1 MSRWTKTNALVQGRN
16 HPPKIFSIH
25 VILPALWCHS
35 KFLPHSSSI
44 SPHMTPL
51 PQRDYII
58 PNTSVCI
65 IFHLM
70 DMLLFSQSCLGFFS
84 QSNNR
89 IKDPYFSSLEHK
101 VSYLNQ
107 HLNSYFPFSIASK
120 ELGIIW
126 ITYNSH
132 ESNYGFV
139 PE

>member
-1 MSRWTKTNALVQGRN
+1 MKSPSKNVFHSCDSPRPMMSFKVL
-16 HPPKIFSIH
+16 
-25 VILPALWCHS
+25 HS
-35 KFLPHSSSI
+35 LLSNFF
-44 SPHMTPL
+44 PHMRL
-51 PQRDYII
+51 YKISH
-58 PNTSVCI
+58 TSFCI
-65 IFHLM
+65 ILQLM
-70 DMLLFSQSCLGFFS
+70 DHASFCIIISLYNGYVIIVSVLFRIFFL

-89 IKDPYFSSLEHK
+89 IKDPFFSSLEHK